1 MMEQSGFR
9 VVFSGD
15 ICYNVRVKTDSE
27 EEETMQALTERKGK
41 LKNGSSLVTF
51 SAPHLHSVAFAVV
64 LPFVPD
70 GTPGIYHLIEHLF
83 FEKAGVRRADEI
95 NAEMTSRGS
104 EIMGYT
110 SIQYMCFNF
119 TCRQEVFRDQL
130 CLLYDMLRE
139 QDFGQEELDKVLPVI
154 RNEIFE
160 YNFYDSRASDL
171 LRELWFDS
179 RFINSVLGS
188 SSVLDGLTLEE
199 IKEERGKLFTKDM
212 CLFLAGAFEKEDVQK
227 VLDTFGELPLHS
239 VHREPPRQ
247 EEKVVK
253 EINKIGHG
261 RELQV
266 LVTYHVEKASKD
278 LKMAVHWLRSA
289 LFDGLD
295 AAFYRFFNERGFRF
309 YSVDGNYNIRG
320 DELIFSYL
328 VHIEK
333 KDKKRFEPLVFE
345 FEEYAAKTPFLS
357 LVKPYLHDNIVFLYD
372 NPERLCSH
380 YVDTW
385 ADFSAPVTL
394 QESLD
399 VCGSFTDEKLA
410 GFWKEI
416 CSSLRRIFYIGR

>member
-83 FEKAGVRRADEI
+83 FEKAGARRADEI

-199 IKEERGKLFTKDM
+199 IKEEREKLFTKDM

-239 VHREPPRQ
+239 VHREPPR
-247 EEKVVK
+247 
-253 EINKIGHG
+253 
-261 RELQV
+261 
-266 LVTYHVEKASKD
+266 
-278 LKMAVHWLRSA
+278 
-289 LFDGLD
+289 
-295 AAFYRFFNERGFRF
+295 
-309 YSVDGNYNIRG
+309 
-320 DELIFSYL
+320 LI
-328 VHIEK
+328 I
-333 KDKKRFEPLVFE
+333 
-345 FEEYAAKTPFLS
+345 
-357 LVKPYLHDNIVFLYD
+357 
-372 NPERLCSH
+372 
-380 YVDTW
+380 
-385 ADFSAPVTL
+385 
-394 QESLD
+394 
-399 VCGSFTDEKLA
+399 
-410 GFWKEI
+410 
-416 CSSLRRIFYIGR
+416 